1 MAKQRILFFT
11 GVWVVVVP
19 FLGLPIL
26 WKDILFVITG
36 VIIMYISYREYHNH
50 KMKELRGEDR
60 MQPYVE
66 SKPVNTN
73 SMENM
78 APRRLRKRKESLNVL
93 EEQVQELVREE
104 VEKVKPGETEHII
117 IRREEIMTD

>member
-11 GVWVVVVP
+11 GVWVVVLP
-19 FLGLPIL
+19 FLGFPVL

-36 VIIMYISYREYHNH
+36 VVVMYISYREYHEH
-50 KMKELRGEDR
+50 KMGELRSGDR

-66 SKPVNTN
+66 SRPTN
-73 SMENM
+73 IDTVESM